1 MEHNTENKLG
11 VMPINRLLVGMS
23 VPIMASMMVQA
34 LYNIVDGIFVARVS
48 QTALAAVSLAFPIQ
62 VIIIAVGV
70 GTSVGA
76 GSLLARRLG
85 EKRKD
90 DARLVAL
97 NGFFLACVGGI
108 VFALLGVLGSR
119 FYFASFSHDPQ
130 LVAMGTSYTVICT
143 LFSGV
148 QLMSIMGGRVAQST
162 GNALHSMTAQ
172 MAGAATNIL
181 LDPILIFGLF
191 GFPRMEVTGA
201 AVATVIGQG
210 VSLLIIVYLNLF
222 KNREI
227 KLTLR
232 GFSPRRDV
240 IVDIYRVGLPS
251 IVLQSIGSVMI
262 FGLNKILAGFT
273 PTAITV
279 LGVYFKLQGF
289 IFMPV
294 FGLCAGMV
302 PIVAYNY
309 GARRPQ
315 RILQAISLTVR
326 MAAGIMAIGLIL
338 FWLLPGWFLG
348 TLFDAPPEMLQIGIP
363 ALRIISLHFV
373 PAAIA
378 IVLSSAFQALGNG
391 MYSLVM
397 SFTRQIV
404 VILPVA
410 WLMAQF
416 FGLHAVW
423 WSFPIAEAVSIVMA
437 LAMFRR
443 IHKRKIQC
451 MTSDEERCDIK

>member
-1 MEHNTENKLG
+1 
-11 VMPINRLLVGMS
+11 
-23 VPIMASMMVQA
+23 
-34 LYNIVDGIFVARVS
+34 
-48 QTALAAVSLAFPIQ
+48 
-62 VIIIAVGV
+62 
-70 GTSVGA
+70 
-76 GSLLARRLG
+76 LG

-97 NGFFLACVGGI
+97 NGFFLAFVGGV
-108 VFALLGVLGSR
+108 VFAILGVLGAHH
-119 FYFASFSHDPQ
+119 YFASFSTDPT
-130 LVAMGTSYTVICT
+130 LIAMGTAYTVICT
-143 LFSGV
+143 MFSGV

-162 GNALHSMTAQ
+162 GNALHSMMAQ
-172 MAGAATNIL
+172 MAGAVTNIL

-222 KNREI
+222 KNREL

-232 GFSPRRDV
+232 GFSPQREI
-240 IVDIYRVGLPS
+240 IVDIYRVGLPA
-251 IVLQSIGSVMI
+251 IVLQSISSVMI

-273 PTAITV
+273 PTAVTV

-309 GARRPQ
+309 GARSPQ

-326 MAAGIMAIGLIL
+326 MAAGVMSVGLLL

-363 ALRIISLHFV
+363 ALRIISLHFI

-378 IVLSSAFQALGNG
+378 IVMSSAFQALGNG

-397 SFTRQIV
+397 SFTRQII

-410 WLMAQF
+410 WLMARF
-416 FGLHAVW
+416 VGLHAVW
-423 WSFPIAEAVSIVMA
+423 WSFPIAEAVSIAMA
-437 LAMFRR
+437 LTLFRR
-443 IHKRKIQC
+443 IYKARIQC
-451 MTSDEERCDIK
+451 MTSSEERCETQ